1 MRIPRTSV
9 LVAALASTL
18 LLLLGSCGSDASS
31 EGAGSGTSDSTD
43 TEGPSSSGD
52 DGGTRVDV
60 GGDEALVWGE
70 GTYGVVLAHG
80 AAFDAASWE
89 PQATRIAEAGMV
101 VIAVENIDPSA
112 IVAAADF
119 LRDERG
125 ATDVAF
131 VGGSAGTAG
140 IMEAVAAGDG
150 DPDQL
155 ILLSP
160 NSVVDGLG
168 TEPKLFI
175 ASEDEPVADVSTEMA
190 DTAEGDDN
198 EAIIL
203 PGSAHAQNIFD
214 SDQGEKTVQAIL
226 DRLTEFADA

>member
-1 MRIPRTSV
+1 MRTPRTPV
-9 LVAALASTL
+9 PVAILAATL
-18 LLLLGSCGSDASS
+18 LLLLGACSSDASS
-31 EGAGSGTSDSTD
+31 EGARSSTSRGTDA
-43 TEGPSSSGD
+43 EGPSS
-52 DGGTRVDV
+52 GGERVDV
-60 GGDEALVWGE
+60 GGDEVLVWGE

-101 VIAVENIDPSA
+101 VVAVENIDPEA
-112 IVAAADF
+112 IVAAATF

-125 ATDVAF
+125 ATAVAF
-131 VGGSAGTAG
+131 VGGSAGAGG
-140 IMEAVAAGDG
+140 IMDAVAAGDA
-150 DPDQL
+150 DADQL

-175 ASEDEPVADVSTEMA
+175 ASEDEPVADASTEMA
-190 DTAEGDDN
+190 ETAEGEDN
-198 EAIIL
+198 DALIL

-214 SDQGEKTVQAIL
+214 TDQGEPTVQAIL
-226 DRLTEFADA
+226 DRLQEFAQA

>member
-1 MRIPRTSV
+1 MRTPRMPV
-9 LVAALASTL
+9 LAAALAATL
-18 LLLLGSCGSDASS
+18 ILVLGACGSDTSS
-31 EGAGSGTSDSTD
+31 EGAGTSTSGGTD
-43 TEGPSSSGD
+43 TKGPSGS
-52 DGGTRVDV
+52 DGERVDV
-60 GGDEALVWGE
+60 GNDEALVWGE
-70 GTYGVVLAHG
+70 GSYGVVLAHG

-101 VIAVENIDPSA
+101 VIAVENIAPEA
-112 IVAAADF
+112 IMAAADF

-125 ATDVAF
+125 ATAVAF
-131 VGGSAGTAG
+131 VGGSAGAGG
-140 IMEAVAAGDG
+140 IMDAVAAGDG

-175 ASEDEPVADVSTEMA
+175 ASEDEPVADASTEMA
-190 DTAEGDDN
+190 ETAEGDDN
-198 EAIIL
+198 EALIL

-214 SDQGEKTVQAIL
+214 TDQGEPTVQAIL
-226 DRLTEFADA
+226 DRLEKFTDA